1 MWFHDFMRWNKWFM
15 ILIELSQRDEN
26 VTFSFPQNY
35 GVFHHVWN
43 SGILSLDKK
52 GGCLGYIWDYTPQ
65 LCGIFAN
72 NYKDIYWPKSIIESK
87 AMFFCLSRWW
97 FQIFVLFT
105 PILGES
111 DPSWLEFF
119 KWVGSTTNKMSVF
132 QPSIFQVYVSF
143 RQFYVNP

>member
-1 MWFHDFMRWNKWFM
+1 M

-35 GVFHHVWN
+35 GVFDHVWN

-72 NYKDIYWPKSIIESK
+72 NYKDIY
-87 AMFFCLSRWW
+87 
-97 FQIFVLFT
+97 
-105 PILGES
+105 
-111 DPSWLEFF
+111 
-119 KWVGSTTNKMSVF
+119 
-132 QPSIFQVYVSF
+132 
-143 RQFYVNP
+143 